1 MSRYNFDDIYYTLC
15 GDVLEEYA
23 VPGIENVFA
32 EGAVCDV
39 LYTELQEAYERLR
52 HRLGVD
58 DEDED
63 IEVII
68 NNLMDIQR
76 ILCER
81 MYSYGKLSQ

>member
-1 MSRYNFDDIYYTLC
+1 MQKYSFEDIYYTLC
-15 GDVLEEYA
+15 GEVCEEYA
-23 VPGIENVFA
+23 VPGIENVYA

-39 LYTELQEAYERLR
+39 RYSEMSEAYERLR
-52 HRLGVD
+52 HRLGVI

-63 IEVII
+63 VEIII

-81 MYSYGKLSQ
+81 MYHYGRFLR